1 MRKFCIGLL
10 LMILLGQIQA
20 KAQVSFAFMPEVQ
33 GRTLDGLLQVR
44 VGGQAAGG
52 QDVVLTITV
61 TAKPVGTVVSIKTP
75 AFRLMPGLN
84 ALPPGLLSG
93 ADIRFGNNRIADMCR
108 QSGYFTEAEYE
119 YCFEIA
125 DAGKGNSAPVLGEQ
139 CFDYMLQP
147 FSPLILAAPADED
160 VICDKR
166 PTFFWQPLL
175 PAVPGMQYRLILS
188 EVKPGQAKA
197 EALRYNMPLIN
208 QQFINMPMLFFP
220 PAARELNEGK
230 EYIWQVTAYRGDMLL
245 ATSEMWTFRVNCTD
259 SSESRSAGSYRDI
272 EDLALGNFYLAKGTL
287 RFAVR
292 NTYGPANL
300 SYTISGITDP
310 SARIRKLPA
319 IRLKHGSNHILIDL
333 SDNRGFKDG
342 HYYQLELKLPDGGE
356 RKLRFIYKQETE

>member
-10 LMILLGQIQA
+10 LMILLLQLHA

-52 QDVVLTITV
+52 QEVTLKITV

-75 AFRLMPGLN
+75 VFRLLPGLN
-84 ALPPGLLSG
+84 TLPPGLLAG

-119 YCFEIA
+119 YCFEVV
-125 DAGKGNSAPVLGEQ
+125 DAGKGTLGEQ

-147 FSPLILAAPADED
+147 FSPLILAAPTDED
-160 VICDKR
+160 AICDKR

-175 PAVPGMQYRLILS
+175 PAVPGMMYRLILS

-220 PAARELNEGK
+220 PVARELSEGK

-245 ATSEMWTFRVNCTD
+245 ATSEMWIFRVNCTD
-259 SSESRSAGSYRDI
+259 SAEVRTPESFRDI

-292 NTYGPANL
+292 NTYAPVKL
-300 SYTISGITDP
+300 SYSISGITDP
-310 SARIRKLPA
+310 SARIRKLPT
-319 IRLKHGSNHILIDL
+319 IQLKHGNNHILIDL
-333 SDNRGFKDG
+333 SDNSAFKDG
-342 HYYQLELKLPDGGE
+342 NYYQLELKLPDGNE
-356 RKLRFIYKQETE
+356 RKLRFLYKQETE